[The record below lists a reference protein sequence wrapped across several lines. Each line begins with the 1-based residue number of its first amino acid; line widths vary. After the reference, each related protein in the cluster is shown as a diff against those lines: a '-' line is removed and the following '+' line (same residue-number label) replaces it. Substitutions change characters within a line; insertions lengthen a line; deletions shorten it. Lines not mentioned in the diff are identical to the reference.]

1 MGCQRERTEK
11 TQKKGRLSKFKY
23 IIFIFLNLCDKMKM
37 KKIYFWLNLER
48 VGRVYVQGE
57 VWVWNGGM
65 GKRMKRGNVGTI

>member
-1 MGCQRERTEK
+1 MVTCGLSKRK
-11 TQKKGRLSKFKY
+11 NTQKRVKQIQIY
-23 IIFIFLNLCDKMKM
+23 IIFIFVNLCDKMKM

>member
-11 TQKKGRLSKFKY
+11 TQKKGLSKFKY

>member
-11 TQKKGRLSKFKY
+11 THKKVKQIQIY
-23 IIFIFLNLCDKMKM
+23 IIFISVNLCDKMKM
-37 KKIYFWLNLER
+37 KKIYFWLNLGR